1 MVSTLLAFV
10 AGLALAGLT
19 FWISGGDL
27 IGLGVSVVV
36 AVLGYVGVSYLT
48 APERKIGHLLASAI
62 PNGQQA
68 ADTLDQARSCVADLQ
83 RLIAR
88 TLDPQVRKEADDIVV
103 ATEALIR
110 FVEANP
116 SSYDTLR
123 HFINVYGGQSLKLLR
138 GYVDVE
144 HAGAADQTMRAK
156 GETIE
161 ALQVLEKTAAG
172 ELSHAVEAKRLA
184 LSADSDAIVRLASM
198 DGYSADEPGP
208 SSSASGSQ
216 VSGSSGP
223 SVRLRHADRLTTDYR
238 STGHGPNGHES
249 NGHGSGGYR
258 SVGYESP
265 DYGSYGVR
273 EEGKDGNQA

>member
-1 MVSTLLAFV
+1 MVGTILAFI
-10 AGLALAGLT
+10 AGLALAGVT
-19 FWISGGDL
+19 FWISGGGL
-27 IGLGVSVVV
+27 LGLGASAVV

-48 APERKIGHLLASAI
+48 APERKIGQLLASAI

-68 ADTLDQARSCVADLQ
+68 ADTLDRARSCVDDMQ

-103 ATEALIR
+103 ATGSLIR

-144 HAGAADQTMRAK
+144 HAGAPDQTERAK
-156 GETIE
+156 AETIE

-172 ELSHAVEAKRLA
+172 ELSHAVESKRLA

-198 DGYSADEPGP
+198 DGYTADRETADGYAAGGNTAGGHKAGGYVAGGY
-208 SSSASGSQ
+208 ASG
-216 VSGSSGP
+216 GN
-223 SVRLRHADRLTTDYR
+223 DD
-238 STGHGPNGHES
+238 HGKE
-249 NGHGSGGYR
+249 
-258 SVGYESP
+258 
-265 DYGSYGVR
+265 
-273 EEGKDGNQA
+273 QA